1 MTRIYYEVFGNVQ
14 GVGFRM
20 STVDLAR
27 RHFGKDL
34 TGYVRNTDRD
44 TVEGEAQGDKS
55 TVENFVKELERG
67 PAGRVDKVTTKEIDV
82 KSGETRF
89 SA

>member
-1 MTRIYYEVFGNVQ
+1 MTRIYYEVFGHVQ

-20 STVDLAR
+20 STVDIAR
-27 RHFGKDL
+27 RQFAGKL
-34 TGYVRNTDRD
+34 TGFVRNTDRD
-44 TVEGEAQGDKS
+44 TVEGEAQGEKG
-55 TVENFVKELERG
+55 TVDAFVKELEKG
-67 PAGRVDKVTTKEIDV
+67 PAGRVDKVETKEIAD